1 MYVYRLGE
9 YAINI
14 LSEELDRRI
23 ESWNDVLVQTYG
35 TRFPTNDPEYDELI
49 ERMHLLLMLKANL
62 DTIELVNDCYI
73 PTK

>member
-1 MYVYRLGE
+1 MPAYRFGE

-23 ESWNDVLVQTYG
+23 EAWNDVLVQMYG
-35 TRFPTNDPEYDELI
+35 NRFPTNDPAYDELI